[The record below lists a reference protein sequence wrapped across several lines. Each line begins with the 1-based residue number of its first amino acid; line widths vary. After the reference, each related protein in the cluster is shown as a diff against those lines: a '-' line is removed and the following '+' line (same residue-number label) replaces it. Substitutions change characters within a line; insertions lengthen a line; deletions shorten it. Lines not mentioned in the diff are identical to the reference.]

1 MKERERE
8 KGEEWGGVRESEREV
23 ERLKEKKSR
32 EKEQREKKR
41 GREKQIGR
49 RAYCRVSGCKI
60 NGGMLS
66 FSLPAFTGVV
76 MATGQNLPDCFL
88 KTSPVLQVH
97 RDHPDFAGR
106 VRELVLS

>member
-1 MKERERE
+1 M
-8 KGEEWGGVRESEREV
+8 